1 MAKKRYGNF
10 WAHRAASATRAA
22 NANAPAWRGL
32 AFVLLLGAWI
42 VCGWLGWHNAGK
54 APMDALYTT
63 FTMLGAGKE
72 FTSVDGWLLEIA
84 RYGGL
89 LLPFV
94 GVFFAFSGLVF
105 RTLAR
110 VYLHFAKGH
119 IVIAGE
125 DAAALHLA
133 QRCAKTGHVV
143 VLIGRSL
150 AEETLKGLAK
160 QKIIVLKGDAS
171 VPQVL
176 ISARAALA
184 RHVCAMTA
192 DEVENLRIEAA
203 CQHVAAQKRKSGAAP
218 VILHLHLPSILLR
231 REARDLRATLLK
243 DENIREKKALPQPKG
258 GRVDT
263 RPFSFAELGVRQAM
277 QLVGPKL
284 LDRCAAEAQPAPHV
298 LLIGFDATNEAM
310 AAWVLSR
317 MWSVHFSPPKISVLA
332 PDGAPAKARFDA
344 HFPQAQAHEVWRADI
359 TFQTL
364 PDTLQDITLA
374 HIAAIEAD
382 RGPITAICVC
392 LDDDSAN
399 LIAALALLRVFEGE
413 TVRPMPILV
422 RESTLSEFSKRYG
435 RGNAQDSATPFLV
448 AFGQF
453 QQIAEPQILLE
464 GELDYTAALCHV
476 AYEAFIQNGESP
488 DSGRAMDR
496 AARGGWEQLGET
508 FRHANRAVADHA
520 AIKLWDGGY
529 RPAAKGEKGRHDAQ
543 FNPEL
548 IEALSRVEHARWM
561 ADRLL
566 DGWKPGLMRN
576 DRARIHISLVPWD
589 SLSAKDQD
597 KDRLM
602 VGLATKITRWIYRNG
617 VLARDDQPST

>member
-1 MAKKRYGNF
+1 MAKKHYGNF
-10 WAHRAASATRAA
+10 WARRAASATRAA
-22 NANAPAWRGL
+22 HANAPAWRGL
-32 AFVLLLGAWI
+32 ALALLLGAWI
-42 VCGWLGWHNAGK
+42 ICGWLGWHSAGK

-72 FTSVDGWLLEIA
+72 FASVDGWLLEIA
-84 RYGGL
+84 RFGGL

-94 GVFFAFSGLVF
+94 GVFFAFSGTVF
-105 RTLAR
+105 GTLAR
-110 VYLHFAKGH
+110 IYLHFAAGH
-119 IVIAGE
+119 VVIAGE
-125 DAAALHLA
+125 DPAALHLA
-133 QRCAKTGHVV
+133 QRCAKTGHVA
-143 VLIGRSL
+143 VLIGRNL
-150 AEETLKGLAK
+150 AEETLLSLAK

-184 RHVCAMTA
+184 RHVSAMTA
-192 DEVENLRIEAA
+192 DEAENLRIEAA
-203 CQHVAAQKRKSGAAP
+203 CQHVVAQKRKSGAAP
-218 VILHLHLPSILLR
+218 LILHLHLPSILLR
-231 REARDLRATLLK
+231 REARDLRQTLQS
-243 DENIREKKALPQPKG
+243 DEENRKKNGLPKPKG

-277 QLVGPKL
+277 QIVGPKL

-310 AAWVLSR
+310 AAWVLTR
-317 MWSVHFSPPKISVLA
+317 MWSVHFGPPKVSVLA
-332 PDGAPAKARFDA
+332 PSAARSKARFDA
-344 HFPQAQAHEVWRADI
+344 HFPQAQAHDVWRADI
-359 TFQTL
+359 SFHAL
-364 PDTLQDITLA
+364 PDTAQDLSA
-374 HIAAIEAD
+374 EHIAAIEAE

-392 LDDDSAN
+392 LGDDSAN

-413 TVRPMPILV
+413 TIRPMPILV

-435 RGNAQDSATPFLV
+435 RGNAREAAAPFLV

-464 GELDYTAALCHV
+464 GELDYAAALCHV
-476 AYEAFIQNGESP
+476 AFEAFIQDGEKP
-488 DSGRAMDR
+488 DSARVMDR

-508 FRHANRAVADHA
+508 YRHANRAVADHA

-529 RPAAKGEKGRHDAQ
+529 RPAARDEKGQHDAQ
-543 FNPEL
+543 FDPDL
-548 IEALSRVEHARWM
+548 TQALSRIEHARWM

-566 DGWKPGLMRN
+566 DGWKPGTVRN
-576 DRARIHISLVPWD
+576 NRARIHTSLVPWD
-589 SLSAKDQD
+589 SLSANDQD

-602 VGLATKITRWIYRNG
+602 VGLATKITRWIYRDG
-617 VLARDDQPST
+617 MLPRTDQRDA